1 MKTFF
6 FLLLGLQMGFLT
18 LQNTNL
24 SFPLDPFPKKEAKES
39 ITKLVAILP
48 EKRKVFI
55 PVTKQPKRKRF

>member
-6 FLLLGLQMGFLT
+6 FLLLGFQIGFLT
-18 LQNTNL
+18 LQ
-24 SFPLDPFPKKEAKES
+24 FPLDPFPKKEAKES
-39 ITKLVAILP
+39 ITKLAAILP